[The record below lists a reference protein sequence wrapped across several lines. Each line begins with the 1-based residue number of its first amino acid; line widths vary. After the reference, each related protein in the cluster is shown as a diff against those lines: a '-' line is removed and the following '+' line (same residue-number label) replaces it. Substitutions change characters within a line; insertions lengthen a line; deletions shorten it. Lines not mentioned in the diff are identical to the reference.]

1 MKNGQ
6 SKETGN
12 IWSTRLRQTK
22 QEHNTICVGHHYTQT
37 IIDYANKTWTILQA
51 TGSSIWARTK
61 SYLRRSDEEQPEVMW
76 PEVTSVTWPELTLVT
91 CPVQKCILRMCN
103 QKLRNIRL
111 SVAFWPEVTKSRDRK
126 RPCPE
131 ALLTGSRF
139 CACPVSPPAFF
150 LSSIN
155 MATGC
160 DLRSLDPFGVP
171 LGVRIRSRKLRNTC
185 SDQRSRDSLEE
196 SMGCSLR
203 RPRPITI
210 GNPASYI

>member
-1 MKNGQ
+1 MKNWQ
-6 SKETGN
+6 SRETGN
-12 IWSTRLRQTK
+12 IWCTRLRQTK

-37 IIDYANKTWTILQA
+37 IIDYANKTWTILQT

-61 SYLRRSDEEQPEVMW
+61 SYLRRSDEEQPEIMW
-76 PEVTSVTWPELTLVT
+76 PEVTSVTWPELTLVK
-91 CPVQKCILRMCN
+91 CPVQDYALRMCN

-111 SVAFWPEVTKSRDRK
+111 SVALWPEVTVTWPK
-126 RPCPE
+126 

-139 CACPVSPPAFF
+139 CACPISPPGFF

-155 MATGC
+155 MATEC
-160 DLRSLDPFGVP
+160 DQRSLAPFGVP
-171 LGVRIRSRKLRNTC
+171 LGVRIRNRKLCNTC
-185 SDQRSRDSLEE
+185 SDRRSRDSLEE

-203 RPRPITI
+203 RPHHITI

>member
-6 SKETGN
+6 SRETGN
-12 IWSTRLRQTK
+12 IWCTRLRQTK

-37 IIDYANKTWTILQA
+37 IIDYANKTWTILEA

-91 CPVQKCILRMCN
+91 CPVQKCVLRMCN

-131 ALLTGSRF
+131 ALITGSRC
-139 CACPVSPPAFF
+139 CACPVSPPRFF
-150 LSSIN
+150 LVVL
-155 MATGC
+155 TWLP
-160 DLRSLDPFGVP
+160 DV
-171 LGVRIRSRKLRNTC
+171 T
-185 SDQRSRDSLEE
+185 
-196 SMGCSLR
+196 
-203 RPRPITI
+203 
-210 GNPASYI
+210 